1 MTDLDFSNYEQEPPQ
16 PPQNNKTFMIIV
28 GILGAVILL
37 SLVAAAAYAL
47 LILPQ
52 QNAAKQELAIQVNAQ
67 NTATVMAA
75 TSAAMTAMAPTETP
89 IPTSTNTPEPTSTPL
104 PTSTPE
110 PKAISAEE
118 AAATAGATSDGSD
131 LGIGGDVLP
140 EDAAMTATVSA
151 LLTQASG
158 LKPDSGNSTTATVD
172 PGAFG
177 AGSLT
182 ATALPTTGFADEVGI
197 PSIVGLGLL
206 CIVAIL
212 VTRQLRMARSR

>member
-16 PPQNNKTFMIIV
+16 QPQNNKTFMIIV

-37 SLVAAAAYAL
+37 SLVAAAVYAL
-47 LILPQ
+47 LVLPG
-52 QNAAKQELAIQVNAQ
+52 QNSAKQELAIQINAQ

-89 IPTSTNTPEPTSTPL
+89 LPTATEEPTSTPM
-104 PTSTPE
+104 PTETPQ
-110 PKAISAEE
+110 PKEIVSDDTTVLADGTSSEIAVG
-118 AAATAGATSDGSD
+118 GAD
-131 LGIGGDVLP
+131 LD
-140 EDAAMTATVSA
+140 EDAAMTATVGA

-158 LKPDSGNSTTATVD
+158 LKADGDPAATQD
-172 PGAFG
+172 PAAFG
-177 AGSLT
+177 AGVT

-197 PSIVGLGLL
+197 PSIVGLGFL

-212 VTRQLRMARSR
+212 VSRQVRYARSR